1 MKMPVFLVA
10 VTMFAAL
17 QVRAQEPD
25 LHAEAERFSQ
35 MYFAPMDGANFFR
48 LYVPETGMVEFRKD
62 WRTGGLMGA
71 GGWRAERGKD
81 KGDITVRAPGS
92 QIAYTFRKGRPF
104 CMEDSGGKKLQMQ
117 FESEPTILG
126 TIPSMWDGAKEE
138 ALEMVARKWP
148 TRFSLFYVNPN
159 HSAVL
164 FAELALLSLFV
175 FLYFRRPY
183 LVGAGAVG
191 FAASVFL
198 LLKTEGR
205 GGALALAVGAVLL
218 IGFRFFRQG
227 GKVRLFS
234 IAALAI
240 AVFAFLCIGGNVG
253 RISFSAKNGGD
264 AMSNSAR
271 IEKWRHVPRMMV
283 EAPNGWGATRPGRA
297 YSDWYQPLSSSAVTP
312 TLDSDHLTYM
322 TGFGWKGRF
331 LWVFCWAALLL
342 SLIRF
347 AVRGGTSLPAALFF
361 ALGVAAM
368 FNPLLHK
375 LSLWAVPVASLLPVA
390 QARPWRNLRDHA
402 LPLTLAAAV
411 ALSVCAVFFF
421 VGRAQSLL
429 AVPSIH
435 ADGNR
440 VCVGSKAPQI
450 WVADDRYSLGW
461 LFAPKEIRHFYSAY
475 PGAAPIGYTDDLVA
489 VPARVGRLA
498 VAGRLCREY
507 INRWKKGKA
516 PIADELIFLSP
527 GMPFRDV
534 PYELRKRCRLSM
546 VVGEF
551 AARYAEVYGKLDT
564 SNGVVLTEGSE
575 VYLPGWVGLI
585 LTW

>member
-1 MKMPVFLVA
+1 MPVFLATVA
-10 VTMFAAL
+10 VFTAL
-17 QVRAQEPD
+17 QIRAQENNSP
-25 LHAEAERFSQ
+25 AEAERFSQ

-48 LYVPETGMVEFRKD
+48 LYAPETGTVEFRKD
-62 WRTGGLMGA
+62 WRTGGLLGA
-71 GGWRAERGKD
+71 GGWRAKWGKN
-81 KGDITVRAPGS
+81 KGDVTVLAPGS

-104 CMEDSGGKKLQMQ
+104 CMEEPGGKKLQMQ
-117 FESEPTILG
+117 FEGEPIIHG
-126 TIPSMWDGAKEE
+126 AIPSMWDGAKEE
-138 ALEMVARKWP
+138 ALETVARKWP

-164 FAELALLSLFV
+164 FAELALLSLFA

-183 LVGAGAVG
+183 LVAIGAVG

-205 GGALALAVGAVLL
+205 GGVLALAVGAVLL

-227 GKVRLFS
+227 GKVRLLS
-234 IAALAI
+234 IGLLAI
-240 AVFAFLCIGGNVG
+240 TAFAFLCIGGNIG
-253 RISFSAKNGGD
+253 RISFSAKDAGD

-271 IEKWRHVPRMMV
+271 MEKWRYVPRMMV
-283 EAPNGWGATRPGRA
+283 EAPNGWGATSPGRA

-322 TGFGWKGRF
+322 TGFGWTGRF
-331 LWVFCWAALLL
+331 LWAFCWAALLF
-342 SLIRF
+342 SLVRF
-347 AVRGGTSLPAALFF
+347 AVKGYTPLSAALFS
-361 ALGVAAM
+361 ALAVAAM

-375 LSLWAVPVASLLPVA
+375 FSLWVVPVASLLPVA
-390 QARPWRNLRDHA
+390 IARPWRDIKGHV
-402 LPLTLAAAV
+402 LPLSLAV
-411 ALSVCAVFFF
+411 AFALLVCTMFFF
-421 VGRAQSLL
+421 VGREKSLL

-435 ADGNR
+435 ADENR
-440 VCVGSKAPQI
+440 VCVGSTAPQI

-475 PGAAPIGYTDDLVA
+475 PGAAPLGYTDDLAA
-489 VPARVGRLA
+489 VPAHVGRLA

-507 INRWKKGKA
+507 INKWRKGRA

-527 GMPFRDV
+527 GMPFSDV
-534 PYELRKRCRLSM
+534 PYELRKRCRFAM

-564 SNGVVLTEGSE
+564 SNGVLLTEGSE